1 MIILKILL
9 WIILAV
15 IAVIL
20 LFLVI
25 PVGVEIAYIDK
36 KITYK
41 IIYGFV
47 SLYDSDKK
55 GILGKFIEKR
65 KKKKADTDDFEDF
78 DDNIDKAFEDDIEE
92 VLMPEPDEIYN
103 NDETEDIPESTDDTE
118 TDETVKKESKPKE
131 KKSTEKEHESKADKL
146 IEKID
151 RYEDKIEKVLD
162 VLRSADR
169 PLVRICKG
177 FRFSRI
183 YIDFMI
189 TGEDAYKCALN
200 YGKISG
206 AVYNLLGWI
215 STVCTADFRT
225 VDVFPDFNAKENRWD
240 VSAKL
245 SFRLITPVVAGI
257 QFLITYIF
265 KFFIPQK
272 RYEKKLKK
280 SRK

>member
-1 MIILKILL
+1 MIVLKILL

-15 IAVIL
+15 LAFIL
-20 LFLVI
+20 LLLVI
-25 PVGVEIAYIDK
+25 PVGIEIAYIDK
-36 KITYK
+36 KVTCK
-41 IIYGFV
+41 IVYGFIN
-47 SLYDSDKK
+47 LYGSDKK
-55 GILGKFIEKR
+55 GILVKFIEKR
-65 KKKKADTDDFEDF
+65 RKKKADTDDSEDF
-78 DDNIDKAFEDDIEE
+78 DDNIDMAFEDDIEE

-103 NDETEDIPESTDDTE
+103 NDETDDTE
-118 TDETVKKESKPKE
+118 TVAAETVKEKDKPKE
-131 KKSTEKEHESKADKL
+131 KKSTEKEHESKIDKL
-146 IEKID
+146 TEKID

-162 VLRSADR
+162 VLYSAER

-177 FRFSRI
+177 FKFSRI

-189 TGEDAYKCALN
+189 AGEDAYKCALN
-200 YGKISG
+200 YGRISG

-225 VDVFPDFNAKENRWD
+225 VDIFPDFNAKENRWD
-240 VSAKL
+240 VSARL
-245 SFRLITPVVAGI
+245 SFRLITLIVAGI

>member
-1 MIILKILL
+1 MIVLKILL
-9 WIILAV
+9 WIVLAV
-15 IAVIL
+15 LAVIL

-25 PVGVEIAYIDK
+25 PMSVEIAYIDK

-41 IIYGFV
+41 IAYGFV
-47 SLYDSDKK
+47 SLYGSDKK
-55 GILGKFIEKR
+55 GIAGKFIEKR
-65 KKKKADTDDFEDF
+65 KKKKDDTDDFADF

-92 VLMPEPDEIYN
+92 VLLPETDEIYN
-103 NDETEDIPESTDDTE
+103 NDVKDDIVESTDNTE
-118 TDETVKKESKPKE
+118 KNVRKKDKPEE
-131 KKSTEKEHESKADKL
+131 KKSEHEGKIDKL

-169 PLVRICKG
+169 PFVHICKG
-177 FRFSRI
+177 FKFSGV
-183 YIDFMI
+183 YIDFMV
-189 TGEDAYKCALN
+189 TGEDAYKCAMN

-215 STVCTADFRT
+215 STVCTANFRT
-225 VDVFPDFNAKENRWD
+225 VDVFPDFNAKESRWD
-240 VSAKL
+240 VSTKL
-245 SFRLITPVVAGI
+245 SFRLITPIVAGI

>member
-103 NDETEDIPESTDDTE
+103 NDETEDIPETTDDTE
-118 TDETVKKESKPKE
+118 TAETVKKESKPKE

-215 STVCTADFRT
+215 STVCMADFRT

>member
-1 MIILKILL
+1 MIVLKILL
-9 WIILAV
+9 WIVLAV
-15 IAVIL
+15 LAVML

-25 PVGVEIAYIDK
+25 PVSAEISYIDK

-41 IIYGFV
+41 VIYGFV
-47 SLYDSDKK
+47 NLYSSDKK
-55 GILGKFIEKR
+55 GIAGKLIEKL
-65 KKKKADTDDFEDF
+65 KKNKDDNDDFGNADS
-78 DDNIDKAFEDDIEE
+78 IEDDIEE

-103 NDETEDIPESTDDTE
+103 NDGTDDIVENTDNSEKAVTE
-118 TDETVKKESKPKE
+118 KKDKSKKE
-131 KKSTEKEHESKADKL
+131 KKSAEKEHEGKIDEL
-146 IEKID
+146 IDKID

-162 VLRSADR
+162 VVRSADR

-177 FRFSRI
+177 FKFSRI

-189 TGEDAYKCALN
+189 TGEDAYKCAMN
-200 YGKISG
+200 YGRISG
-206 AVYNLLGWI
+206 AVYNLLGWV
-215 STVCTADFRT
+215 STVCSADFRT
-225 VDVFPDFNAKENRWD
+225 VDIFPDFKAKENRWD

-245 SFRLITPVVAGI
+245 NFRLITPIVAGI

-265 KFFIPQK
+265 RFFIPQK

>member
-103 NDETEDIPESTDDTE
+103 NDETEDIPETVDDTE
-118 TDETVKKESKPKE
+118 TAETVKEEEKPKE

-177 FRFSRI
+177 FKFSRI

-240 VSAKL
+240 VSTKL

>member
-1 MIILKILL
+1 MIVLKILL

-15 IAVIL
+15 IAVIM

-25 PVGVEIAYIDK
+25 PMSVEIAYIDK

-41 IIYGFV
+41 IAYGFV
-47 SLYDSDKK
+47 SLYGSDKK
-55 GILGKFIEKR
+55 GIAGKFIEKR
-65 KKKKADTDDFEDF
+65 KKKKDDTNDFSNV
-78 DDNIDKAFEDDIEE
+78 DNIGDDIEE
-92 VLMPEPDEIYN
+92 VLLSEPDEIYN
-103 NDETEDIPESTDDTE
+103 NIEDDIAESTDNTE
-118 TDETVKKESKPKE
+118 KNVRKKDKPEE
-131 KKSTEKEHESKADKL
+131 KKSEHEGKIDKL

-169 PLVRICKG
+169 PFVHICKG
-177 FRFSRI
+177 FKFSGV
-183 YIDFMI
+183 YIDFMV
-189 TGEDAYKCALN
+189 TGEDAYKCAMN

-206 AVYNLLGWI
+206 AMYNLLGWI

-225 VDVFPDFNAKENRWD
+225 VDIFPDFNAKESRWD
-240 VSAKL
+240 VSTKL
-245 SFRLITPVVAGI
+245 SFRLITPIVAGI